1 MGVSGCGKTTIGK
14 EIAKA
19 LGIDFYDADDFH
31 PQSNIDKMVKGI
43 ALQDDDRWPWLD
55 VLSKKINY
63 WNTKSNAVLA
73 CSALKES
80 YRKRLAINNPDIQW
94 VFLSGTFE
102 LIKNRMEQRQ
112 SHFMKADLLRS
123 QFKTLET
130 PNYGLCL
137 DINNTVDE
145 IVKKALKELKKM
157 SKSNFGV
164 FGLGVMGK
172 SIAFNLASK
181 GHNLSVYNRG
191 KGTEKY
197 VVRDF
202 LKDNES
208 VKNILGFNSVSEFVN
223 SIQQP
228 RKILLMVNAGA
239 TVDVVLQTLL
249 PYLSAEDIIIDGGN
263 SHYLDTKR
271 RIELLKT
278 KGLYFIGCG
287 ISGGEEGAKNGP
299 SMMPSGDLK
308 AYSQIAP
315 ILESIAAKDKNNKPC
330 CQYIGK
336 KGSGHFVKMAHNGI
350 EYAEMQLLAEV
361 FSIMSKTMTYE
372 TIAETLTSWQKGN
385 LSSYLL
391 DITSKIL
398 QKKEG
403 NEYVLDLILD
413 QAGNKGT
420 GSWSSKAALELGIPN
435 TMMTSAVFARFI
447 SSFKNEREKL
457 ALKIKSNTEKPKK
470 LNLKDL
476 KKAYQFARIINHHQG
491 FALILEASN
500 TYSWHVSLSEIA
512 RIWTNGCIIKSKFME
527 SCVKILEVN
536 QSFLEDKTIISV
548 LNDSEKASVKIL
560 KYALSSRVASPCLFA
575 SHDYW
580 VAMSTNK
587 LPANLIQ
594 AQRDFFGAHT
604 YKRIDK
610 PFNENF
616 HTNWS

>member
-14 EIAKA
+14 KIAEA
-19 LGIDFYDADDFH
+19 LDIDFYDADDFH
-31 PQSNIDKMVKGI
+31 PQSNIEKMAKGI

-55 VLSKKINY
+55 ILSSKINY
-63 WNTKSNAVLA
+63 WNTKGNSVLA

-112 SHFMKADLLRS
+112 GHFMKTDLLRS
-123 QFKTLET
+123 QFKTLEE
-130 PNYGLCL
+130 PNYGIRL
-137 DINNTVDE
+137 DVGNTVDE
-145 IVKKALKELKKM
+145 ILEKALKELKTM

-172 SIAFNLASK
+172 SIALNIANK
-181 GHNLSVYNRG
+181 GHNLSVYNRADDN
-191 KGTEKY
+191 EKY

-208 VKNILGFNSVSEFVN
+208 VENVLGFNSVSEFVN

-228 RKILLMVNAGA
+228 RKILLMVNAGV
-239 TVDVVLQTLL
+239 TVDVVLETLL
-249 PYLSAEDIIIDGGN
+249 PYLSEEDIIIDGGN
-263 SHYLDTKR
+263 SHYLDTNR

-278 KGLYFIGCG
+278 KGLYLIGCG

-308 AYSQIAP
+308 AYSQIAS

-336 KGSGHFVKMAHNGI
+336 EGSGHFVKMVHNGI

-372 TIAETLTSWQKGN
+372 IIAKTIASWQN
-385 LSSYLL
+385 DDLSSYLL

-398 QKKEG
+398 QKKEE
-403 NEYVLDLILD
+403 NEYLLDLILD

-420 GSWSSKAALELGIPN
+420 GSWSSKAALELGVPN
-435 TMMTSAVFARFI
+435 SMMTSAVFARYM

-457 ALKIKSNTEKPKK
+457 ALKAKGKVTKPKK
-470 LNLKDL
+470 LNLKAL

-500 TYSWHVSLSEIA
+500 AYGWNVSLSEIA
-512 RIWTNGCIIKSKFME
+512 RIWTNGCIIKSNFME
-527 SCVKILEVN
+527 NCTEILEVN
-536 QSFLEDKTIISV
+536 QSLLEDKTIISI

-560 KYALSSRVASPCLFA
+560 KYALSIRVASPCLFA
-575 SHDYW
+575 SQDYW

-610 PFNENF
+610 PFNVNF
-616 HTNWS
+616 HTNW